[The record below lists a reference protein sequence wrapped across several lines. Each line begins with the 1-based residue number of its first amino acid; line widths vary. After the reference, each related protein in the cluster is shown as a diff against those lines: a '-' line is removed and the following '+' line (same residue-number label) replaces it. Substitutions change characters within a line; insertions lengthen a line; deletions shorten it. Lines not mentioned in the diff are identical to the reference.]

1 MKRESLIKTIKSV
14 AKEKALSE
22 TTRSRY
28 AGRQHQSGRYSASR
42 KLAQEKVQD
51 EKNVPNGEVNME
63 PTLNTIN
70 QTR

>member
-1 MKRESLIKTIKSV
+1 MKRESLIKTIKSI

-28 AGRQHQSGRYSASR
+28 AGRQHQVGRYSATK
-42 KLAQEKVQD
+42 KLAQEKVHD
-51 EKNVPNGEVNME
+51 ENNVPHGEVNME
-63 PTLNTIN
+63 PTLNSIN